1 MKLHHVGI
9 VTDNIKSAI
18 RRHKELF
25 GFVPITEI
33 VDDPIQKVSVVMLS
47 GPETGSVPIE
57 LIAPLSDDSPVS
69 QILKGKARLYHL
81 CFLVEDIEETLKNFR
96 SQGAIIISGPVTAE
110 LYEGKRI
117 AFAYTPDKY
126 VVELLEK

>member
-33 VDDPIQKVSVVMLS
+33 VDDPIQKVSVVLLS
-47 GPETGSVPIE
+47 NPE
-57 LIAPLSDDSPVS
+57 SDGIWIHDY
-69 QILKGKARLYHL
+69 IHL
-81 CFLVEDIEETLKNFR
+81 
-96 SQGAIIISGPVTAE
+96 
-110 LYEGKRI
+110 
-117 AFAYTPDKY
+117 
-126 VVELLEK
+126 

>member
-9 VTDNIKSAI
+9 VTDNIELAI
-18 RRHKELF
+18 RRHKEIF

-33 VDDPIQKVSVVMLS
+33 VDDHIQKVSVVLLS
-47 GPETGSVPIE
+47 GPEADSVPIE
-57 LIAPLSDDSPVS
+57 LIAPLSNDSPIS

-81 CFLVEDIEETLKNFR
+81 CFVVEDIEEALRNFR
-96 SQGAIIISGPVTAE
+96 SHGGIIISGPVPAE
-110 LYEGKRI
+110 LYKGKRI